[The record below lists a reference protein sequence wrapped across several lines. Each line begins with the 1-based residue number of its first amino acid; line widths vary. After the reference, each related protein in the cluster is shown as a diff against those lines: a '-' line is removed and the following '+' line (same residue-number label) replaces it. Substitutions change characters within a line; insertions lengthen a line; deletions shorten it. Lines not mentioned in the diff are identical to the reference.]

1 MAPFKIT
8 YLLLKIDNRVC
19 IKMYDKVYLPYPET
33 NSREDIIGS
42 WLMALY
48 PQKQFILDQIIYDYL
63 QNK

>member
-1 MAPFKIT
+1 
-8 YLLLKIDNRVC
+8 
-19 IKMYDKVYLPYPET
+19 MYDKVYLPYPET